1 MSTNSYLIRTT
12 INNLVSVSAA
22 ERELLLTL
30 LCDLDERLDDIERVL
45 TNVVVDGRLNN
56 LRKS

>member
-30 LCDLDERLDDIERVL
+30 LCDLDKRLDDIERVL